1 MKHAR
6 SVRLYNV
13 LFPIWFLMYLFPSW
27 IPLAVLLFNFAFDSL
42 VLALVARWQ
51 KTGDIRRL
59 WKQTILRIW
68 LLGFAADI
76 LGALLNLAVY
86 FVIAALTELGGGWA
100 ETLYGLWNPLNFPGA
115 TVFAIP
121 GTVLA
126 GVLIY
131 WFDRR
136 FAFRRTSLSAETV
149 SRLCLVLA
157 VATTPYTML
166 IPLYIW

>member
-42 VLALVARWQ
+42 VLALAARWQ

-59 WKQTILRIW
+59 WKQAILRIW

-100 ETLYGLWNPLNFPGA
+100 
-115 TVFAIP
+115 
-121 GTVLA
+121 GT
-126 GVLIY
+126 GG
-131 WFDRR
+131 
-136 FAFRRTSLSAETV
+136 SAD
-149 SRLCLVLA
+149 LLV
-157 VATTPYTML
+157 
-166 IPLYIW
+166 